1 MQNLSGVASEGIDF
15 EKGFYHLNE
24 KQLIDLELRF
34 GRMSYVMAMAKGLGS
49 KGMRNNP
56 SKVL

>member
-1 MQNLSGVASEGIDF
+1 MLALVSEGIDF

-24 KQLIDLELRF
+24 RQLIDCELKY
-34 GRMSYVMAMAKGLGS
+34 GRIPYILVSAKGLGS

-56 SKVL
+56 SKMQS